1 MSNPKFHKSRLIKA
15 VPVTTSGAKQSKAS
29 RVNAGLP
36 RSHAPR
42 NDRLRSVVVREACR
56 KLFKAALAADLFF
69 APFHAAAE
77 PSSRLPPLEHPGI
90 AIDRQWPGCPGGPPS
105 RERVAAIDFS
115 KQADPE
121 ALDLAR
127 ALGATTIL
135 RYYDW
140 AEGPTREKFDFYWEP
155 GPTLPGKTLTQKER
169 DLIFSKGFSLGVVF
183 QHRNDLRKTFLD
195 TKRAGF
201 DARRA
206 LQLAQEL
213 GQPKGS
219 VIFFSVDFDAREKNI
234 EHVKRYFE
242 TVGEMVGAANY
253 RAGVYGDGYVC
264 AELKRAGLASY
275 CWLSMSTGFSG
286 SRAYH
291 ASGRWDVKQCAS
303 REASGRSA
311 VNFDPDVFNASSGK
325 LPLWGLK

>member
-1 MSNPKFHKSRLIKA
+1 MTSSEPGKLVLRGGTLRHARFGKDEANQAFLHQA
-15 VPVTTSGAKQSKAS
+15 VAQIGGQIVIGPG
-29 RVNAGLP
+29 AGLV
-36 RSHAPR
+36 RS
-42 NDRLRSVVVREACR
+42 SV
-56 KLFKAALAADLFF
+56 DT
-69 APFHAAAE
+69 
-77 PSSRLPPLEHPGI
+77 
-90 AIDRQWPGCPGGPPS
+90 GCG
-105 RERVAAIDFS
+105 
-115 KQADPE
+115 
-121 ALDLAR
+121 LAR

-140 AEGPTREKFDFYWEP
+140 AEGPTREKFDFYLEP

>member
-140 AEGPTREKFDFYWEP
+140 AEGPTREEFDFYWEP
-155 GPTLPGKTLTQKER
+155 GPTLPGKTLTQK
-169 DLIFSKGFSLGVVF
+169 G
-183 QHRNDLRKTFLD
+183 
-195 TKRAGF
+195 
-201 DARRA
+201 
-206 LQLAQEL
+206 
-213 GQPKGS
+213 
-219 VIFFSVDFDAREKNI
+219 
-234 EHVKRYFE
+234 
-242 TVGEMVGAANY
+242 
-253 RAGVYGDGYVC
+253 
-264 AELKRAGLASY
+264 
-275 CWLSMSTGFSG
+275 
-286 SRAYH
+286 
-291 ASGRWDVKQCAS
+291 
-303 REASGRSA
+303 
-311 VNFDPDVFNASSGK
+311 SSGF
-325 LPLWGLK
+325 LVGRFG

>member
-1 MSNPKFHKSRLIKA
+1 M
-15 VPVTTSGAKQSKAS
+15 
-29 RVNAGLP
+29 
-36 RSHAPR
+36 
-42 NDRLRSVVVREACR
+42 
-56 KLFKAALAADLFF
+56 FF

-253 RAGVYGDGYVC
+253 RVGVYGDGYVC

-325 LPLWGLK
+325 LPLWELK

>member
-1 MSNPKFHKSRLIKA
+1 MIP
-15 VPVTTSGAKQSKAS
+15 
-29 RVNAGLP
+29 GLP
-36 RSHAPR
+36 RRYAPR
-42 NDRLRSVVVREACR
+42 NDKLRLVVIREAWR
-56 KLFKAALAADLFF
+56 TLFKAALAAALSF

-105 RERVAAIDFS
+105 GERVAAIDFS

-121 ALDLAR
+121 ALDLSR

-183 QHRNDLRKTFLD
+183 QHRSDLRKTFLD

-206 LQLAQEL
+206 LELAQEL
-213 GQPKGS
+213 GQPKES

-242 TVGEMVGAANY
+242 TVGEMVGAANF
-253 RAGVYGDGYVC
+253 RVGVYRRLCLRGAQTRRARVLLLAFDVDGIF
-264 AELKRAGLASY
+264 GLAR
-275 CWLSMSTGFSG
+275 LSRLGTVGREAMRLTRGVRALRGQFR
-286 SRAYH
+286 SRCFQRLERQVAAMGVEISAG
-291 ASGRWDVKQCAS
+291 ASGFVSTRRRV
-303 REASGRSA
+303 
-311 VNFDPDVFNASSGK
+311 
-325 LPLWGLK
+325 

>member
-1 MSNPKFHKSRLIKA
+1 MALI
-15 VPVTTSGAKQSKAS
+15 
-29 RVNAGLP
+29 
-36 RSHAPR
+36 
-42 NDRLRSVVVREACR
+42 
-56 KLFKAALAADLFF
+56 AATLFF
-69 APFHAAAE
+69 APCQATAE
-77 PSSRLPPLEHPGI
+77 PSARLPPLEHPGI

-105 RERVAAIDFS
+105 QERVAAIDFS

-121 ALDLAR
+121 ALDVAR

-140 AEGPTREKFDFYWEP
+140 AEGPTNEKFDFYWEP
-155 GPTLPGKTLTQKER
+155 GPTLPGKTLTRKER

-183 QHRNDLRKTFLD
+183 QHRSDLRKTFLD
-195 TKRAGF
+195 TKRAAF

-206 LQLAQEL
+206 LELAEEL

-234 EHVKRYFE
+234 AHVKGYFT
-242 TVGEMVGAANY
+242 TVNATVGAASY
-253 RAGVYGDGYVC
+253 KVGVYGDGYVC
-264 AELKRAGLASY
+264 AELKRAGLASF

-291 ASGRWDVKQCAS
+291 ASGQWDMKQCAT
-303 REASGRSA
+303 REASGGSQ
-311 VNFDPDVFNASSGK
+311 VNFDPDVFNASSGTP
-325 LPLWGLK
+325 PLWELK

>member
-1 MSNPKFHKSRLIKA
+1 L
-15 VPVTTSGAKQSKAS
+15 
-29 RVNAGLP
+29 
-36 RSHAPR
+36 
-42 NDRLRSVVVREACR
+42 VVIREAWR
-56 KLFKAALAADLFF
+56 KLFKAALAAALFF

-140 AEGPTREKFDFYWEP
+140 AEGPTREKFDFYWRA

-169 DLIFSKGFSLGVVF
+169 DLIFSKGFSLGIVF
-183 QHRNDLRKTFLD
+183 QHRSDLRKTFFD

-206 LQLAQEL
+206 LELAGEL
-213 GQPKGS
+213 GQPKES

-253 RAGVYGDGYVC
+253 RVGVYGDGYVC

-311 VNFDPDVFNASSGK
+311 ANFDPDVFNASSGK
-325 LPLWGLK
+325 LPLWELK

>member
-1 MSNPKFHKSRLIKA
+1 MIP
-15 VPVTTSGAKQSKAS
+15 
-29 RVNAGLP
+29 GLP
-36 RSHAPR
+36 RRYAPR
-42 NDRLRSVVVREACR
+42 NDKLRLVVIR
-56 KLFKAALAADLFF
+56 KAWRTLFKAALAAALSF

-105 RERVAAIDFS
+105 GERVAAIDFS

-140 AEGPTREKFDFYWEP
+140 AEGPTREKFDFYWRA

-169 DLIFSKGFSLGVVF
+169 DLIFSKGFSLGIVF
-183 QHRNDLRKTFLD
+183 QHRSDLRKTFLD

-206 LQLAQEL
+206 LELAGEL
-213 GQPKGS
+213 GQPKDS

-253 RAGVYGDGYVC
+253 RVGVYGDGYVC

-325 LPLWGLK
+325 LPLWELK

>member
-15 VPVTTSGAKQSKAS
+15 APVLTSGAKQSKVS
-29 RVNAGLP
+29 RVTPGLP
-36 RSHAPR
+36 RNYAPR
-42 NDRLRSVVVREACR
+42 NDKLRLVVIREAWR
-56 KLFKAALAADLFF
+56 KLFKAALAAALFF

-169 DLIFSKGFSLGVVF
+169 DLIFSKGFSLAVVF
-183 QHRNDLRKTFLD
+183 QHRSDLRKTFLD

-206 LQLAQEL
+206 LELAGEL
-213 GQPKGS
+213 GQPKDS

-253 RAGVYGDGYVC
+253 RVGVYGDGYVC

-325 LPLWGLK
+325 LPLWELK